1 MSSRAAASA
10 SWMAVRASLRAWT
23 GSTASV
29 RDASRAERA
38 ASKGSA
44 LVSDMILREAQRGAE
59 RRSRRRGIERLV
71 DAAGSRAAKGKNVSA
86 QAGPWLVRLAG
97 DRVQVSAEEL
107 WSNFFSLP
115 LRQIRCGP
123 IVRARNPGLPA
134 RRELPVLAPA
144 VAGPQPPLFSLPP
157 RDFTANSNAPSP
169 VMSLPRRMAPRLPSA
184 LRRPPCPS
192 GIALS

>member
-10 SWMAVRASLRAWT
+10 SWMAVRASLRAWA

-59 RRSRRRGIERLV
+59 RRSRRRGIEQLV

-107 WSNFFSLP
+107 WSNFFSLFHCVRSGAGRSCALGIRGRRRRVESCQCSR
-115 LRQIRCGP
+115 LRWL
-123 IVRARNPGLPA
+123 GLN
-134 RRELPVLAPA
+134 L
-144 VAGPQPPLFSLPP
+144 LFSLSRPATLQP
-157 RDFTANSNAPSP
+157 TAT
-169 VMSLPRRMAPRLPSA
+169 RPRLSCRCHVVWRLGCRA
-184 LRRPPCPS
+184 L
-192 GIALS
+192 